1 MYKILIVDD
10 EIIER
15 RGLKKIL
22 EKQFKELIEIDLA
35 ENGKIAIEKVK
46 IFLPDI
52 IFMDIKMPGLN
63 GIETMKEIRKDF
75 PNVNVVIVSAFDS
88 FKYAKEA
95 ININAY
101 EYLLKPV
108 KRKDIIR
115 CVDRLIKFD
124 DEKSKNI
131 ERREFIEGVNLKS
144 ISLIKQN
151 LFDYIISNKIKKI
164 KEVEELKMDIISFNK
179 GVSVIIETK
188 NSKENLLKFIQLFL
202 EKEYGN
208 YLLRKMNDLFVC
220 FIECSDKSYNNN
232 FKNLY
237 INILNQ
243 FGIEVKIVFSE
254 YGSIDQINSAYQ
266 NNLKKI
272 YNLESGNKKNI
283 YPIKLENELIEKI
296 NLNILEESIEILNNI
311 FIWTNKYIDS
321 DNMKLRYLTEL
332 EILINRLLFEKLN
345 DVGILKP
352 IDQIESS
359 DIGNIILMKNSIK
372 KKLLFYIEKV
382 LSSNNSNIED
392 IINNAKLFISNN
404 YMKDITLDMVAS
416 EICIST
422 YYFSKLF
429 KKETGINFI
438 DYLTKERIDNAKYLI
453 RNSSKSIKQ
462 ISSEVG
468 YNDSNYFS
476 RVFKKHTGYSPSIY
490 KKI

>member
-10 EIIER
+10 EAIER
-15 RGLKKIL
+15 KGLKKIL
-22 EKQFKELIEIDLA
+22 EKQFKELIEIELA
-35 ENGKIAIEKVK
+35 QNGKVAIEKVK
-46 IFLPDI
+46 TFLPDI

-88 FKYAKEA
+88 FKYAQEA

-115 CVDRLIKFD
+115 CVDRLIKFY

-131 ERREFIEGVNLKS
+131 ERRESVEKINLKS
-144 ISLIKQN
+144 ITLIKQN

-164 KEVEELKMDIISFNK
+164 KEVEELKMDIIDFNR

-188 NSKENLLKFIQLFL
+188 NSEENLLKFIQLFL

-220 FIECSDKSYNNN
+220 FIECNDKSYNNN
-232 FKNLY
+232 FRNLY
-237 INILNQ
+237 IDILNQ
-243 FGIEVKIVFSE
+243 FGIEVKIVFSKYE
-254 YGSIDQINSAYQ
+254 SIDQINDAYQ

-272 YNLESGNKKNI
+272 YNLESSNKKNV

-311 FIWTNKYIDS
+311 FIWINKYIDS

-345 DVGILKP
+345 DVFILKP
-352 IDQIESS
+352 IVQIESS

-372 KKLLFYIEKV
+372 KKLLFYIEKI

-404 YMKDITLDMVAS
+404 YMNDITLDMVAS

-453 RNSSKSIKQ
+453 RNSSRSIKQ
-462 ISSEVG
+462 VSSEVG

>member
-164 KEVEELKMDIISFNK
+164 KEVEELKMDIINFNR